1 MRSCIGKTKRDPY
14 DKDKTLKDSFLCL
27 AEVKVE
33 GGRLVAI
40 ENKKGR

>member
-1 MRSCIGKTKRDPY
+1 MLVRPNEILDMTRTKHS
-14 DKDKTLKDSFLCL
+14 KDSFLCL

>member
-1 MRSCIGKTKRDPY
+1 MRSCNKETHSKIR
-14 DKDKTLKDSFLCL
+14 FCFF